1 MTDSRPLLLLDVD
14 GPLNPWLAPE
24 TRRATG
30 YATHRMRPPGWEPPR
45 DPLLVRLNP
54 THGPALLA
62 LGCELV
68 WATTWKD
75 AANTWIGPV
84 LGLPPLPYLDW
95 PDGHHADSSGVHWKT
110 RHLVRSVA
118 GRPFIWVDDEIGR
131 PDRRWVAH
139 HHTGPAL
146 LYRVDAAVGLLPEDF
161 DALAAWAA
169 RPVPGRAPDEG

>member
-54 THGPALLA
+54 AHGPALLA

-95 PDGHHADSSGVHWKT
+95 PDGHHADPSGVHWKT

-169 RPVPGRAPDEG
+169 RPVPGRAPDES